1 MIQDNFN
8 RVHDYL
14 RISLTDNCDLRCFYC
29 MPEEEY
35 SFTPTQQ
42 LMQAEEI
49 ESIARLFVQEGVKK
63 IRLTGG
69 EPLVRKDFPQILER
83 LSRLPVQL
91 TITTNG
97 TRIHEMLPEIKK
109 AGIQSVNISLDTLQK
124 DRFVLMTKRDKFSQ
138 VMSNIQLMLDYQIEV
153 KVNMV
158 VIKGVNDEDGSVT
171 EETD

>member
-1 MIQDNFN
+1 
-8 RVHDYL
+8 
-14 RISLTDNCDLRCFYC
+14 

-35 SFTPTQQ
+35 SFTPNQQ
-42 LMQAEEI
+42 LMQADEI

-91 TITTNG
+91 TLTTNG

-109 AGIQSVNISLDTLQK
+109 AGITIN
-124 DRFVLMTKRDKFSQ
+124 TK
-138 VMSNIQLMLDYQIEV
+138 N
-153 KVNMV
+153 
-158 VIKGVNDEDGSVT
+158 
-171 EETD
+171 

>member
-1 MIQDNFN
+1 
-8 RVHDYL
+8 
-14 RISLTDNCDLRCFYC
+14 

-49 ESIARLFVQEGVKK
+49 EAIARLFVQEGVKK

-91 TITTNG
+91 TLTTNG
-97 TRIHEMLPEIKK
+97 TRVNEMLPAMKA
-109 AGIQSVNISLDTLQK
+109 AGIRIIRISK
-124 DRFVLMTKRDKFSQ
+124 PAIPGR
-138 VMSNIQLMLDYQIEV
+138 I
-153 KVNMV
+153 
-158 VIKGVNDEDGSVT
+158 G
-171 EETD
+171 